1 MGPKILEVRP
11 IEEVGFEYFRRSFTV
26 DVPLI
31 HLCRSSEFQNTR
43 MEGDSEKHLTLSR
56 RKELTL
62 GRPPPYVQK
71 PGYSASDD
79 PDDVS

>member
-1 MGPKILEVRP
+1 
-11 IEEVGFEYFRRSFTV
+11 
-26 DVPLI
+26 
-31 HLCRSSEFQNTR
+31 